1 MDAVAVRERTRP
13 PATTAEVNGRAA
25 VELHPN
31 ADPAM
36 TRAARAERVA
46 WRLDH
51 PEAWRRELEDLSHF
65 DPEFVYDVAHDYGPD
80 WTTDPDYGA
89 ECVDLWEYDENGVV
103 SPVEKRA
110 WKIQVRMT
118 DSAAD
123 PLVGTSLEADYER
136 EVRFRPET
144 IAHVNRFTDARHH
157 VRKGVRADLL
167 VRSAMSARERERFAP
182 EGILRVDRGAPVPRL
197 VLEVLSKGSASRD
210 LDYKRYLYEAAG
222 VSEYLVYDLGGKRR
236 VGSPRELLMF
246 RLEGGTYRQVASEPK
261 GSPTDPDAFRSIVFG
276 TLIRMLP
283 DEREHDEGILALP
296 EEDRPPPRF
305 QWWDAGRG
313 RWRDRE
319 TDAELERAAER
330 GRIVQE
336 RDQAAQERD
345 QAAQERDRAAQER
358 DRAVQERTDMAIA
371 MMRSLLS
378 REMDAADLD
387 RVEAVWRRDAPPTD
401 AVDRI
406 LKVQQVPHE
415 WRSLLLPDENTDK

>member
-1 MDAVAVRERTRP
+1 
-13 PATTAEVNGRAA
+13 
-25 VELHPN
+25 
-31 ADPAM
+31 M
-36 TRAARAERVA
+36 TRAARAERAA

-144 IAHVNRFTDARHH
+144 IAHVNRLTDARHH

-167 VRSAMSARERERFAP
+167 VRSAMSAQEREQFAP

-283 DEREHDEGILALP
+283 DEREHDKGILALP

-330 GRIVQE
+330 DRHIQELQDTRKKGRAEGRAEE
-336 RDQAAQERD
+336 RLIM
-345 QAAQERDRAAQER
+345 
-358 DRAVQERTDMAIA
+358 AVDLMHK
-371 MMRSLLS
+371 LLS
-378 REMDAADLD
+378 DALPPELRG
-387 RVEAVWRRDAPPTD
+387 RVETAWRRDGPPQD
-401 AVDRI
+401 VMDRI
-406 LKVQQVPHE
+406 LKVQQVPNE
-415 WRSLLLPDENTDK
+415 WRSLLKGPDENGDIGNR

>member
-1 MDAVAVRERTRP
+1 MDVVAVRERTRP

-31 ADPAM
+31 ADPTM
-36 TRAARAERVA
+36 TRAARSERAA

-51 PEAWRRELEDLSHF
+51 PAAWRCELEDLSHF

-110 WKIQVRMT
+110 WQIQVRMT

-144 IAHVNRFTDARHH
+144 IAHVNRLTDARHH

-167 VRSAMSARERERFAP
+167 VRVAMSVRERERFAP

-283 DEREHDEGILALP
+283 DEREHDKGILALP

-330 GRIVQE
+330 DRHIQELQDTRKKGRAEGRAEE
-336 RDQAAQERD
+336 RLIM
-345 QAAQERDRAAQER
+345 
-358 DRAVQERTDMAIA
+358 AVDLMHK
-371 MMRSLLS
+371 LLS
-378 REMDAADLD
+378 DALPPELRG
-387 RVEAVWRRDAPPTD
+387 RVETAWRRDGPPQD
-401 AVDRI
+401 VMDRI
-406 LKVQQVPHE
+406 LKVQQVPNE
-415 WRSLLLPDENTDK
+415 WRSLLKGPDENGDIGNR

>member
-31 ADPAM
+31 ADPTM
-36 TRAARAERVA
+36 TRAARAERAA

-144 IAHVNRFTDARHH
+144 IAHVNLLTDARHH

-167 VRSAMSARERERFAP
+167 VRSAMSAQERERFAP

-283 DEREHDEGILALP
+283 DEREHDKGILALP

-330 GRIVQE
+330 DRHIQELQDTRKKGRAEGRAEE
-336 RDQAAQERD
+336 RLIM
-345 QAAQERDRAAQER
+345 
-358 DRAVQERTDMAIA
+358 AVDLMHK
-371 MMRSLLS
+371 LLS
-378 REMDAADLD
+378 DALPPELRG
-387 RVEAVWRRDAPPTD
+387 RVETAWRRDGPPQD
-401 AVDRI
+401 VMDRI
-406 LKVQQVPHE
+406 LKVQQVPNE
-415 WRSLLLPDENTDK
+415 WRSLLKGPDENGDIGNR